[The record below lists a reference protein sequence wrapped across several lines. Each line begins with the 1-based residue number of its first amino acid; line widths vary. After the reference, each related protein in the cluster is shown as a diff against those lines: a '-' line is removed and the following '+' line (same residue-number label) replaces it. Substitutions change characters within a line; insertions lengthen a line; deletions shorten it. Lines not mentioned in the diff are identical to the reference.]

1 MDKQKNMLKMFDGVK
16 VKGLKTPNLF
26 VWVRG
31 WLDGRKGYLIKKDGE
46 WTSNYIKRK
55 ERDFQNCAAVVY
67 RKTGELLKDYR
78 NTIIQQEVQLEYLEN
93 QINGYSKGQSE
104 QHNLSVKELRQQ
116 RTVHN
121 KVNQLLSEKQQIFQ
135 NIAGLKQ
142 EINTVEFVAEEWLL
156 ATKRDLES
164 KITVYFQGARK
175 YLNERGDSEIPE
187 DHYAKE
193 IYLKRTCNQ
202 SV

>member
-67 RKTGELLKDYR
+67 RKTGEQLKEYR
-78 NTIIQQEVQLEYLEN
+78 NTIIKQEVQLEYLEN
-93 QINGYSKGQSE
+93 QINGYSKTQSD
-104 QHNLSVKELRQQ
+104 QTDLTVKELRQQ
-116 RTVHN
+116 RTAKN
-121 KVNQLLSEKQQIFQ
+121 KVSQLLSEKQQILQ
-135 NIAGLKQ
+135 NIVGLKQ

-156 ATKRDLES
+156 ATKCDLES
-164 KITVYFQGARK
+164 KITIYFQGARK

-187 DHYAKE
+187 DHHAKE
-193 IYLKRTCNQ
+193 IYLQRTCKQ